1 MVHPLKGRGGRT
13 FPQNSNFANQYHVSI
28 KWHLES
34 AIRCASKAAYLSMLR
49 LRNNLMA
56 EKFAGSGTIA
66 SLIIAHTDYTK
77 LNRLKKTDPEAFYYW
92 YKAIELRVDK

>member
-1 MVHPLKGRGGRT
+1 MQLETGVKKIKPYIFSQT
-13 FPQNSNFANQYHVSI
+13 F
-28 KWHLES
+28 HLES